1 MEDVHYLDGKHD
13 LLLGEHVANDNERD
27 IILEFLNRV
36 SKLFFWQALLEE
48 LDDEILVWLKL
59 INTQLKQ
66 PDDLEIDLEVVVTQ
80 HVAHLEKHNETT

>member
-1 MEDVHYLDGKHD
+1 MEDVHNLDGKHD
-13 LLLGEHVANDNERD
+13 LLLGEHVANDNECD
-27 IILEFLNRV
+27 IILEFLDCV

-80 HVAHLEKHNETT
+80 HVAHLEEHDETT